1 VRIPVTAAFDN
12 NPSASPFAPPGGSI
26 VLLAKHVEESLK
38 NTGRFVANICTAF
51 MESEYDFWERGKSNS
66 ILDQSKTKDPLSPV
80 VSAPAFSAADST
92 FRNAKAAGCKD
103 RYYL

>member
-1 VRIPVTAAFDN
+1 M
-12 NPSASPFAPPGGSI
+12 
-26 VLLAKHVEESLK
+26 EESLK

-66 ILDQSKTKDPLSPV
+66 ILDRSKTKDPLSP

-92 FRNAKAAGCKD
+92 FRNAKAAGCKERNIMYKFGYTMILKYIALD
-103 RYYL
+103 